1 MLKGKFAVLAL
12 VAAAVLCWQVAGVSN
27 VNSGIVD
34 KCASSAEL
42 RNGTGDTPVA
52 SGTTFGCQVGDGDIL
67 ATNNLSILVTIID
80 NTAVAV
86 PGIPAEDFWLIGC
99 NDLLTLCDNTL
110 STNADGATNGLGQ
123 TFIRNT
129 QIKVAGCDLGGVR
142 VVCQGAVIDDA
153 TCPSPAC
160 VQLVVNSTD
169 RVAPFLIVLNNDF
182 TNFAGAYVA
191 NFGTDSPCEDHKVD
205 HNVANTDFT
214 KFASHYYENSVAGT
228 GNHHC
233 GQ

>member
-12 VAAAVLCWQVAGVSN
+12 VGAASLCWQVAGVSN
-27 VNSGIVD
+27 VNSGIID
-34 KCASSAEL
+34 ACASDAEL
-42 RNGTGDTPVA
+42 RNGLGDTPVA
-52 SGTTFGCQVGDGDIL
+52 SGTTFGCQVGDGDFL
-67 ATNNLSILVTIID
+67 VANDLSILVTVID
-80 NTAVAV
+80 NTATPV
-86 PGIPAEDFWLIGC
+86 PGVPAEDFWIIGC
-99 NDLLTLCDNTL
+99 TSGLTLCDNTL

-123 TFIRNT
+123 TFIRNS
-129 QIKVAGCDLGGVR
+129 QIKVAGCDLSGVS
-142 VVCQGAVIDDA
+142 VVCQGAVIDNG

-160 VQLVVNSTD
+160 VPLVVNSTD
-169 RVAPFLIVLNNDF
+169 RVAPFLIVQNNDF
-182 TNFAGAYVA
+182 TNFAPDYLA

-205 HNVANTDFT
+205 HVIANTDFA